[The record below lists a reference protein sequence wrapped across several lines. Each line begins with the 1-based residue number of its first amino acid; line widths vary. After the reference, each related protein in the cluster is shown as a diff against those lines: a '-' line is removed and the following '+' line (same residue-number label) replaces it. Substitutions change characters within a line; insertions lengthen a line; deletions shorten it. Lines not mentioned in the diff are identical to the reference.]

1 MKIEIADVG
10 RILKE
15 INDAE
20 IRFRF
25 ENNPCVGFR
34 WAVVGYEGE
43 PEPGQLRLYRAEI
56 DDFMQGTFQVLEKIP
71 DSMRFLGFTEDMLP
85 IKDAAEQYKSLHI
98 MQKDWWE
105 RGEDDDILIAIRDL
119 SVAICKRYPESA
131 FTTWFQS
138 HWPISEQTARG

>member
-10 RILKE
+10 RILRK

-25 ENNPCVGFR
+25 ENLPCVGFR

-56 DDFMQGTFQVLEKIP
+56 DDSLDGTFYVPEKMP
-71 DSMRFLGFTEDMLP
+71 DSLKFLGFTDDMFSN
-85 IKDAAEQYKSLHI
+85 KDAAEQYKSLHL
-98 MQKDWWE
+98 MQKDWHE

-119 SVAICKRYPESA
+119 SIAICKYYPESE

-138 HWPISEQTARG
+138 HWPTSEQTA